1 MMDLI
6 AGFLISPLSY
16 KYEPMWTKTSPG
28 VEWRVVANLKKK
40 NPDIYKFLWYLYAR
54 VFLPIIQSLL
64 IKPNWYDAL
73 LWHIKRWLLLWDFI
87 SRKIFYHPYMILSRL
102 IFVDKSILQSKYFN
116 RFRIFTWFYCLF
128 DRNYVT
134 T

>member
-1 MMDLI
+1 MGKKYEKVQNKDMMDLI

-28 VEWRVVANLKKK
+28 VEWRVVANFKKN

-73 LWHIKRWLLLWDFI
+73 FMTHQEVTPSL
-87 SRKIFYHPYMILSRL
+87 RL
-102 IFVDKSILQSKYFN
+102 HF
-116 RFRIFTWFYCLF
+116 
-128 DRNYVT
+128 
-134 T
+134 